1 MSLLKVSGSPH
12 VHGDESVSRIMLDVC
27 IALIPA
33 ILMSFW
39 CYGLGAVKVL
49 LLSVASCVFF
59 EWVIQKY
66 LLKKE
71 HSLNDL
77 SAVVTGVLLGL
88 NVPSSLPWYCI
99 VIGSLVA
106 IGVAKM
112 AFGGLGNN
120 IFNPALVGR
129 VFLLISFPVQMT
141 LWPKAGVSRQYL
153 FFGGL
158 ADGQVDALTGP
169 TLLGVLKEGGVQA
182 VQQYDIMELIAG
194 TVSGSVGEMSALAL
208 ILGGVYLLFRKV
220 ISWHIPVSFVATAF
234 AFSGILHIANPE
246 QFASP
251 MYHVLAGGLLLGAIF
266 MATDMVT
273 SPMTNAGKLV
283 FGFGCGLLTIL
294 IRVFGAYPEGVSFAI
309 LIMNAFVPLINMWL
323 KPRRFGEER
332 SLNNAKA

>member
-66 LLKKE
+66 LLEKE

-141 LWPKAGVSRQYL
+141 LWPKAGVSRQHL